1 MSANPVKPR
10 MEKPYMEK
18 PYMEKPYILI
28 VDDAQANIKVLGE
41 ALPDDYRVRFALNGP
56 EALAMAASA
65 TPPDLILLDIMM
77 PEMDGHE
84 VCRRLKANE
93 ETKDIPVIFLT
104 AKMDVDDEIIGFD
117 LGAVDYITKPFNPK
131 TVRSR
136 VKTHIELKEH
146 RDRLDE
152 LVQVR
157 TRELTEANRSLH
169 QEIKISREA
178 NQALKKSEEALRKSE
193 ERYRRIFENIQDA
206 YYEASPDGVIL
217 EVSPSIGNISQ
228 YKRESLIGMSLS
240 DIYTDPKERDRFM
253 KIIIEKGRIDD
264 FEISLTDKDGSIH
277 PCSITTLLV
286 KDERGNPV
294 KLVGSIRDV
303 SERKRNEEER
313 KKLEVQLQRAQ
324 KMEAIGM
331 LAGGVAHDLNNILGG
346 IVSYP
351 ELLLL
356 QLPEDSPLRKSIL
369 TIQKSGEKA
378 AAVVQDLLT
387 LARRGVVATEALNLN
402 DVVSEYLKSPEYRS
416 LQSYHPDVY
425 LETRLDEEIL
435 NILGSPVHLFK
446 TVMNLISNAAE
457 AMPGGGKITLSTEN
471 RYIDRPIRNY
481 DDVKAGD
488 YVVLSIADT
497 GTGISPDDMGNIF
510 EPFHTSKKMGKSGT
524 GLGMAVVWGTVKD
537 HYGYIDVQSAV
548 GEGTL
553 FSLYFPVTRKKTSE
567 DKSLSSIEP
576 YRGNGES
583 ILIVDDVEEQRQIA
597 SEMLK
602 ELGYSVESVS
612 SGEDA
617 VEYLNVKEV
626 DLLLLD
632 IIMAPGM
639 DGLETYRKIL
649 ERRPG
654 QKAVIVSGF
663 SETDRVK
670 EAQSLGAAAVI
681 RKPFLME
688 RLGITVQDELGK

>member
-10 MEKPYMEK
+10 
-18 PYMEKPYILI
+18 MEKPYILI

-104 AKMDVDDEIIGFD
+104 AKMGVDDEIVGFD

-193 ERYRRIFENIQDA
+193 ERYRRIFENIQDV

-264 FEISLTDKDGSIH
+264 FELSLTDKDGSIH

-356 QLPEDSPLRKSIL
+356 QLPEDTPLRKSIL
-369 TIQKSGEKA
+369 TIQKSGEMA

-497 GTGISPDDMGNIF
+497 GTGISPDDMGKIF

-548 GEGTL
+548 GEGAL
-553 FSLYFPVTRKKTSE
+553 FSLYFPVTREKTSE
-567 DKSLSSIEP
+567 DKPLSSIEL
-576 YRGNGES
+576 YRGSGES

-632 IIMAPGM
+632 MIMAPGM

-670 EAQSLGAAAVI
+670 DAQSLGATAVI
-681 RKPFLME
+681 RKPFLLE
-688 RLGITVQDELGK
+688 KLGIAVKDELERPVVIA

>member
-10 MEKPYMEK
+10 MEK

-41 ALPDDYRVRFALNGP
+41 ALPDDYHIRFSLNGP
-56 EALAMAASA
+56 EALAMAGSA

-84 VCRRLKANE
+84 VCRRLKADE

-104 AKMDVDDEIIGFD
+104 AKMGVDDEIIGFD
-117 LGAVDYITKPFNPK
+117 LGAVDYITKPFNPQ

-136 VKTHIELKEH
+136 VKTHIELKKH
-146 RDRLDE
+146 RDRLDK

-157 TRELTEANRSLH
+157 TRELSEANRLLH

-178 NQALKKSEEALRKSE
+178 NQALKKSEEMLRKSE
-193 ERYRRIFENIQDA
+193 ERYRRIFENIQDV
-206 YYEASPDGVIL
+206 YYETSLDGVIS

-228 YKRESLIGMSLS
+228 YKRESLIGMSLY

-294 KLVGSIRDV
+294 KLVGSMRDV

-313 KKLEVQLQRAQ
+313 KKFEVQLQRAQ
-324 KMEAIGM
+324 KMEAIGT

-425 LETRLDEEIL
+425 LETHLDEDIL
-435 NILGSPVHLFK
+435 NVLGSPVHLFK
-446 TVMNLISNAAE
+446 TVMNLITNAAE
-457 AMPGGGKITLSTEN
+457 AMPGGGKIALSTEN

-497 GTGISPDDMGNIF
+497 GMGISSDDMGKIF
-510 EPFHTSKKMGKSGT
+510 EPFYTSKKMGKSGT

-548 GEGTL
+548 GEGAL
-553 FSLYFPVTRKKTSE
+553 FTLYFPVTREKTSE
-567 DKSLSSIEP
+567 DKPFSSIEH
-576 YRGNGES
+576 YRGNGEF

-597 SEMLK
+597 SGMLK

-617 VEYLNVKEV
+617 VEYLNAKEV

-632 IIMAPGM
+632 MIMAPGM

-663 SETDRVK
+663 SETHRVK
-670 EAQSLGAAAVI
+670 DAQSLGATAVI
-681 RKPFLME
+681 RKPFLLE
-688 RLGITVQDELGK
+688 KLGLTVKEELEK